1 MLLGGNGEIIDG
13 DLNAIKILGRLF
25 AMMINIMLLM
35 ATNDDYFR
43 LINAMMIWM
52 DYPQIDPFLCYP
64 NPNHHSSDGK
74 RREARCN

>member
-1 MLLGGNGEIIDG
+1 MFLGGNGKIIDG

-35 ATNDDYFR
+35 AINDDYFR

-52 DYPQIDPFLCYP
+52 DYPQIDPFLFYP
-64 NPNHHSSDGK
+64 NPNHHSSDVATWGSV
-74 RREARCN
+74 